1 MKVDKTDLQKALQSK
16 YTEGPRECLLC
27 RGQIVWDVTIFELRE
42 FNRGSLLIG
51 GKDSSLIP
59 LITATCQNCG
69 HIEFFNAI
77 KLGLIDPKTGDL
89 VKIE

>member
-42 FNRGSLLIG
+42 YNKGSLVID
-51 GKDSSLIP
+51 GKDSSLAP
-59 LITATCQNCG
+59 LI
-69 HIEFFNAI
+69 II
-77 KLGLIDPKTGDL
+77 
-89 VKIE
+89 